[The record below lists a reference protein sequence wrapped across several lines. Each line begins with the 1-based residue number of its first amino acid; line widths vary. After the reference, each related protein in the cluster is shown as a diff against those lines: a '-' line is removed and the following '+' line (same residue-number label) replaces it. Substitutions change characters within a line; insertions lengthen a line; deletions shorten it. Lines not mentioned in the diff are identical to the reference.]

1 MKKICLIILLSL
13 TSCASLLVNN
23 SSVESIT
30 IEKIKTGSRI
40 EITDQ
45 SQISHLLKLI
55 NSSSKEFFIS
65 KGKYRITIKY
75 RNKEMKVVLFS
86 DNMIKIDGVTYKTSE
101 KLNCI
106 IEKYF
111 EDELD
116 L

>member
-1 MKKICLIILLSL
+1 MILLSL
-13 TSCASLLVNN
+13 TSCVSLLVDN

-30 IEKIKTGSRI
+30 IEKISTGSRI

-45 SQISHLLKLI
+45 SQISQLLKLI
-55 NSSSKEFFIS
+55 NSSCREFYIS

-86 DNMIKIDGVTYKTSE
+86 GNVLKIEGVTYKTSE
-101 KLNCI
+101 MLNHI

-116 L
+116 Y